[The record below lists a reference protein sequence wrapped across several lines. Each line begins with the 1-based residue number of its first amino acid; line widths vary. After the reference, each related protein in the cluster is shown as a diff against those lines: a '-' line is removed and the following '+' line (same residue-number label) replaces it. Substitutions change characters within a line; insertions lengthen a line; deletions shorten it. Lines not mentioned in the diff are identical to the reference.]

1 MNEEKHFK
9 GRGKRNGLSGA
20 PDRQQARKSAYVYIA
35 VLFSVAFLLAGTA
48 LFPWTDQVF
57 WAGAMAVLFCW
68 NFYTISLFVQEALPL
83 SIPEEDRR
91 GASTARV
98 VKKGLLLRTY
108 LRLFITG
115 FFVYV
120 ALVQFQASPAA
131 LAAGL
136 SAAVTIIPL
145 SLFFRR

>member
-1 MNEEKHFK
+1 MSIFERVERLLWK
-9 GRGKRNGLSGA
+9 RGFIHAPLRVATRNLL
-20 PDRQQARKSAYVYIA
+20 I
-35 VLFSVAFLLAGTA
+35 FSLIFFVAGTA
-48 LFPWTDQVF
+48 LLPVTRSFF
-57 WAGAMAVLFCW
+57 WAGTAALLSAW
-68 NFYTISLFVQEALPL
+68 NFYTLARFIQHIMPAA
-83 SIPEEDRR
+83 IPEEDRL
-91 GASTARV
+91 GTGTARV

-115 FFVYV
+115 LFVYV

-145 SLFFRR
+145 SLMFQR

>member
-1 MNEEKHFK
+1 MSIFERVERFLWR
-9 GRGKRNGLSGA
+9 RGFVQPALRAATRDLFIFSAIFFGL
-20 PDRQQARKSAYVYIA
+20 
-35 VLFSVAFLLAGTA
+35 GTA
-48 LFPWTDQVF
+48 LLPWSLDGL
-57 WAGAMAVLFCW
+57 WAGVAALLSAW
-68 NFYTISLFVQEALPL
+68 NFYTLARFIQYAMPAAM
-83 SIPEEDRR
+83 PETDRR
-91 GASTARV
+91 GAATARV

>member
-1 MNEEKHFK
+1 MSVFEQVERLLWR
-9 GRGKRNGLSGA
+9 RGFVQPSLRVATRNLL
-20 PDRQQARKSAYVYIA
+20 I
-35 VLFSVAFLLAGTA
+35 FSVIFFGLGLALL
-48 LFPWTDQVF
+48 PWTDDGL
-57 WAGAMAVLFCW
+57 WAGVAALLSAW
-68 NFYTISLFVQEALPL
+68 NFYTLARFIQSAMPAV
-83 SIPEEDRR
+83 IPCEDRR
-91 GASTARV
+91 GAATARV

-120 ALVQFQASPAA
+120 SLVQFQASPAA